1 MNQEFT
7 FPKGSKSKSSSD
19 PFDDNFVQEYFKNPS
34 ANLYLKK
41 LLGCNDKTFLT
52 NADVDKLK
60 ESYDKAHDIRKFEI
74 DLYWKRTT
82 YVWTLI
88 SALIAISGALL
99 AANFRISSSST
110 ENKSL
115 LILVGVIAIIGVFIT
130 IISSRILKSGEYWQK
145 NWEYHVNMLEPLFSG
160 RLYATLLSTNKVRH
174 SITTLNHSLYYF
186 FLGTWLLLAEGIYI
200 ALEKPS
206 SIITL
211 VIFLA
216 VYSLL
221 VYLVACFIDSKT
233 RRKAQAVMANIS
245 QWDLQ
250 IMSEQSEQ
258 EQKTKKFSF
267 YKKLIIAKNVLW
279 IILLLIWMAI
289 SAIILFFFITR

>member
-1 MNQEFT
+1 MNQDFT
-7 FPKGSKSKSSSD
+7 FPKGSKSKTSSD
-19 PFDDNFVQEYFKNPS
+19 PCEDSFVQEYFKNPS

-41 LLGCNDKTFLT
+41 LLGCNDKTYLT
-52 NADVDKLK
+52 NGDADKLK

-88 SALIAISGALL
+88 SALIAICGALL
-99 AANFRISSSST
+99 AANYRVSPSPT

-115 LILVGVIAIIGVFIT
+115 LVLVGVIAIIGVFIT

-160 RLYATLLSTNKVRH
+160 RLYATLLSTNKVRY

-206 SIITL
+206 NLITL
-211 VIFLA
+211 GIPIV

-221 VYLVACFIDSKT
+221 VFLVASFIDSKT
-233 RRKAQAVMANIS
+233 RRKTQTVMAHIS

-250 IMSEQSEQ
+250 IMSDQSEQ
-258 EQKTKKFSF
+258 GQQSKKVSLH
-267 YKKLIIAKNVLW
+267 KKLIIAKNVLG
-279 IILLLIWMAI
+279 IILLLIWIAI
-289 SAIILFFFITR
+289 SATILIFFITR